1 MSAVTSPPKQKLPV
15 ASIPGADDITRV
27 ELANGI
33 VVLARENPNSQA
45 VTLRG
50 YLIAGSLFDPDEK
63 LGLADFVASA
73 LMRGTAKRE
82 FQAIYDSLESVGA
95 SFGFSGGTHTAG
107 FGGRSLAE
115 DLPLLLDLLN
125 EGLRH
130 PTFPT
135 PQVERLRAQLL
146 TGLALRAQ
154 DTRDMASLIFDELV
168 YRDHPY
174 ARAEEG
180 HPHTVGAITAD
191 DLANFHKRIYGPR
204 GMVLAVVGGIDA
216 EQAVDEVRAALEDWQ
231 NPEQP
236 PMPDLP
242 KWKLLPARVN
252 KRHAIPGKSQSDL
265 IIGTAGPARNELDYM
280 AANLGNNI
288 LGHFGLMGRIGDVV
302 REQAGL
308 AYYAYSSLGG
318 GSGPG
323 PWAVAAG
330 VNPTNEEKVTD
341 LIFKELAR
349 FTDEPV
355 TEEELSDSQSNFI
368 GSMPLSLET
377 NGGVTEALL
386 NVERHHLGLD
396 YYRKFPDEIKAITR
410 DQIRDAAARYLPN
423 DKMAVAIA
431 GPKREERN
439 G

>member
-1 MSAVTSPPKQKLPV
+1 MSAIASPPKQKLPLS
-15 ASIPGADDITRV
+15 SIPGADDITRV
-27 ELANGI
+27 ELKNGI

-50 YLIAGSLFDPDEK
+50 YLPAGSLFDPDEK

-125 EGLRH
+125 EGLR
-130 PTFPT
+130 FPKFPKT
-135 PQVERLRAQLL
+135 QIEKLRAQLL
-146 TGLALRAQ
+146 TGLAMRAQ

-180 HPHTVGAITAD
+180 HPQTVGAITAD
-191 DLANFHKRIYGPR
+191 DLVNFHKKVYGPR
-204 GMVLAVVGGIDA
+204 GMVVAVVGGIEA
-216 EQAVDEVRAALEDWQ
+216 EKAVAEVRVTLEDWQ
-231 NPEQP
+231 NPDQP
-236 PMPDLP
+236 AEVQLP
-242 KWKLLPARVN
+242 EWKPLDARVT
-252 KRHAIPGKSQSDL
+252 KRHPIPGKSQSDL
-265 IIGTAGPARNELDYM
+265 IIGTAGPARSEPDYM

-288 LGHFGLMGRIGDVV
+288 LGHFGLMGRVGDVV

-318 GSGPG
+318 GTGPG

-330 VNPTNEEKVTD
+330 VNPSNEEKAAD

-349 FTDEPV
+349 FTDEMV

-377 NGGVTEALL
+377 NGGVAEALL
-386 NVERHHLGLD
+386 NVERHKLGLD
-396 YYRKFPDEIKAITR
+396 YYRHFPDEIKAITR
-410 DQIRDAAARYLPN
+410 EQIRGVAARYLTN
-423 DKMAVAIA
+423 DKMAVSIA
-431 GPKREERN
+431 GPNRTEA
-439 G
+439 

>member
-1 MSAVTSPPKQKLPV
+1 MSAVASPPKQKLPLS
-15 ASIPGADDITRV
+15 SIPGADDITRV
-27 ELANGI
+27 ELKNGI

-50 YLIAGSLFDPDEK
+50 YLPAGSLFDPDEK

-125 EGLRH
+125 EGLQH
-130 PTFPT
+130 PTFPKT
-135 PQVERLRAQLL
+135 QVGKLRAQLL
-146 TGLALRAQ
+146 TGLAMRAQ

-180 HPHTVGAITAD
+180 HPQTVGAITVD
-191 DLANFHKRIYGPR
+191 DLIDFHKKIYGPR
-204 GMVLAVVGGIDA
+204 GMVVAVVGGIEA
-216 EQAVDEVRAALEDWQ
+216 EKAVAEVRATLEDWQ
-231 NPEQP
+231 NPQQP
-236 PMPDLP
+236 AEIQLP
-242 KWKLLPARVN
+242 EWKPLEARVT
-252 KRHAIPGKSQSDL
+252 KRHPIPGKSQSDL
-265 IIGTAGPARNELDYM
+265 IIGTAGPARSEPHYM

-288 LGHFGLMGRIGDVV
+288 LGHFGLMGRVGDVV

-318 GSGPG
+318 GTGPG

-330 VNPTNEEKVTD
+330 VNPANEEKAAD
-341 LIFKELAR
+341 LIFKELAK
-349 FTDEPV
+349 FTDELV
-355 TEEELSDSQSNFI
+355 SEEELSDSQSNFI

-377 NGGVTEALL
+377 NGGVAEALL
-386 NVERHHLGLD
+386 NVERHKLGLD
-396 YYRKFPDEIKAITR
+396 YYRRFPDEIKAITR
-410 DQIRDAAARYLPN
+410 EQIRGVAARYLTN
-423 DKMAVAIA
+423 DKMAVSIA
-431 GPKREERN
+431 GPNRTES
-439 G
+439 

>member
-1 MSAVTSPPKQKLPV
+1 MSAIASPPKQKLPLS
-15 ASIPGADDITRV
+15 SIPGADDITRV
-27 ELANGI
+27 ELKNGI

-50 YLIAGSLFDPDEK
+50 YLPAGSLFDPDEK

-125 EGLRH
+125 EGLR
-130 PTFPT
+130 FPKFPKT
-135 PQVERLRAQLL
+135 QIEKLRAQLL
-146 TGLALRAQ
+146 TGLAMRAQ

-180 HPHTVGAITAD
+180 HPQTVGAITPD
-191 DLANFHKRIYGPR
+191 DLVNFHKKIYGPR
-204 GMVLAVVGGIDA
+204 GMVVAVVGGIEA
-216 EQAVDEVRAALEDWQ
+216 EKAVAEVRATLEDWQ
-231 NPEQP
+231 NPDQP
-236 PMPDLP
+236 AEIQLP
-242 KWKLLPARVN
+242 EWKPLEARVT
-252 KRHAIPGKSQSDL
+252 KRHPIPGKSQSDL
-265 IIGTAGPARNELDYM
+265 IIGTAGPARSEPDYM

-288 LGHFGLMGRIGDVV
+288 LGHFGLMGRVGDVV

-318 GSGPG
+318 GTGPG

-330 VNPTNEEKVTD
+330 VNPSNEEKAAD

-349 FTDEPV
+349 FTDELV
-355 TEEELSDSQSNFI
+355 SEEELSDSQSNFI

-377 NGGVTEALL
+377 NGGVAEALL
-386 NVERHHLGLD
+386 NVERHELGLD
-396 YYRKFPDEIKAITR
+396 YYRHFPDEIKAITR
-410 DQIRDAAARYLPN
+410 EQIRGVAARYLLN
-423 DKMAVAIA
+423 DKMAVSIA
-431 GPKREERN
+431 GPNRAED
-439 G
+439 

>member
-1 MSAVTSPPKQKLPV
+1 MSAVTSPPKQKLPLS
-15 ASIPGADDITRV
+15 SIPGADDITRV
-27 ELANGI
+27 ELSNGM
-33 VVLARENPNSQA
+33 VVMARENPNSQA

-50 YLIAGSLFDPDEK
+50 YLIAGSLFDPEEK

-82 FQAIYDSLESVGA
+82 FRAIYDSLESIGA

-107 FGGRSLAE
+107 FGGRSLSE
-115 DLPLLLDLLN
+115 DLPLLLDILS
-125 EGLRH
+125 EGLRR

-135 PQVERLRAQLL
+135 AQVERLRAQLL
-146 TGLALRAQ
+146 TGLALRTQ

-180 HPHTVGAITAD
+180 HPHTVGAITVD
-191 DLANFHKRIYGPR
+191 DLVDFHRRIYGPR

-216 EQAVDEVRAALEDWQ
+216 SKAVDEVRAALEDWQ

-236 PMPDLP
+236 PVPRLP
-242 KWKLLPARVN
+242 EWEPLADRVN

-265 IIGTAGPARNELDYM
+265 IIGTAGPARSAPDYM

-308 AYYAYSSLGG
+308 AYYAYSNLGG

-330 VNPTNEEKVTD
+330 VNPANEEKATE

-349 FTDEPV
+349 FTGELV
-355 TEEELSDSQSNFI
+355 TEEELADCQSNFI

-386 NVERHHLGLD
+386 NVERHNLGLD
-396 YYRKFPDEIKAITR
+396 YYRQFPAEIKAITR
-410 DQIRDAAARYLPN
+410 EQIRDAAARYLPN

-431 GPKREERN
+431 GPRRLET
-439 G
+439 

>member
-1 MSAVTSPPKQKLPV
+1 MSAVASPPKQKLPLSSV
-15 ASIPGADDITRV
+15 PGADDITRV
-27 ELANGI
+27 ELKNGI

-50 YLIAGSLFDPDEK
+50 YLPAGSLFDADEK

-125 EGLRH
+125 EGLQR
-130 PTFPT
+130 PTFPKT
-135 PQVERLRAQLL
+135 QIEKLRAQLL
-146 TGLALRAQ
+146 TGLAMRAQ
-154 DTRDMASLIFDELV
+154 DTRDMASLNFDELV

-180 HPHTVGAITAD
+180 HPQTVGAITAD
-191 DLANFHKRIYGPR
+191 DLVDFHKKVYGPR
-204 GMVLAVVGGIDA
+204 GMVVAVVGGIEA
-216 EQAVDEVRAALEDWQ
+216 EKAVAEVRATLEDWQ

-236 PMPDLP
+236 AEIQLP
-242 KWKLLPARVN
+242 EWKPLEARIS
-252 KRHAIPGKSQSDL
+252 KRHPIPGKSQSDL
-265 IIGTAGPARNELDYM
+265 IIGTAGPARNEPDYM

-288 LGHFGLMGRIGDVV
+288 LGHFGLMGRVGDVV

-318 GSGPG
+318 GTGPG

-330 VNPTNEEKVTD
+330 VNPANEEKAAD
-341 LIFKELAR
+341 LIFKELAK
-349 FTDEPV
+349 FTDELV
-355 TEEELSDSQSNFI
+355 SEEELSDSQSNFI

-377 NGGVTEALL
+377 NGGVAEALL
-386 NVERHHLGLD
+386 NVERHNLGLD
-396 YYRKFPDEIKAITR
+396 YYRRFPDEIKAITR
-410 DQIRDAAARYLPN
+410 EQIRGVAARYLTN
-423 DKMAVAIA
+423 DKMAVSIA
-431 GPKREERN
+431 GPNRTEA
-439 G
+439 

>member
-1 MSAVTSPPKQKLPV
+1 MSAVASQPKQKLPLS
-15 ASIPGADDITRV
+15 SIPGADDITRV

-50 YLIAGSLFDPDEK
+50 YLMAGSLFDPEEK

-135 PQVERLRAQLL
+135 AQVEKLRAQLL

-154 DTRDMASLIFDELV
+154 DTRDMASMIFDELV
-168 YRDHPY
+168 YREHPY
-174 ARAEEG
+174 ARAEDG
-180 HPHTVGAITAD
+180 HPQTVGAITNE
-191 DLANFHKRIYGPR
+191 DLVNFHKQHYGPQ
-204 GMVLAVVGGIDA
+204 GMVLAVVGGIEA
-216 EQAVDEVRAALEDWQ
+216 EKAVDEVRSTLEEWTNPNQAASQALPPWAPLET
-231 NPEQP
+231 
-236 PMPDLP
+236 
-242 KWKLLPARVN
+242 RVS

-265 IIGTAGPARNELDYM
+265 IIGTAGPPRSAPEYM

-288 LGHFGLMGRIGDVV
+288 LGHFGLMGRVGDVV

-318 GSGPG
+318 GIGPG

-330 VNPTNEEKVTD
+330 VNPSNEEKAAE

-349 FTDEPV
+349 FTDELV

-377 NGGVTEALL
+377 NGGVAEALL
-386 NVERHHLGLD
+386 NVERHQLGLD
-396 YYRKFPDEIKAITR
+396 YYRRFPDEIRAITR
-410 DQIRDAAARYLPN
+410 EQVRQAAARYLLN
-423 DKMAVAIA
+423 DRLAVAVA
-431 GPKREERN
+431 GPARAEA
-439 G
+439 

>member
-1 MSAVTSPPKQKLPV
+1 MSAVASPPKQKLPLSSV
-15 ASIPGADDITRV
+15 PGADDITRV
-27 ELANGI
+27 ELNNGI

-50 YLIAGSLFDPDEK
+50 YLPAGSLFDPDEK

-125 EGLRH
+125 EGLR
-130 PTFPT
+130 FPKFPKT
-135 PQVERLRAQLL
+135 QIEKLRAQLL
-146 TGLALRAQ
+146 TGLAMRAQ

-180 HPHTVGAITAD
+180 HPQTVGAITAD
-191 DLANFHKRIYGPR
+191 DLVNFHKKVYGPR
-204 GMVLAVVGGIDA
+204 GMVVAVVGGIEA
-216 EQAVDEVRAALEDWQ
+216 EKAVAEVRVTLEDWQ
-231 NPEQP
+231 NPDQP
-236 PMPDLP
+236 AEVQLP
-242 KWKLLPARVN
+242 EWKPLDARVT
-252 KRHAIPGKSQSDL
+252 KRHPIPGKSQSDL
-265 IIGTAGPARNELDYM
+265 IIGTAGPARSEPDYM

-288 LGHFGLMGRIGDVV
+288 LGHFGLMGRVGDVV

-318 GSGPG
+318 GTGPG

-330 VNPTNEEKVTD
+330 VNPSNEEKAAD

-349 FTDEPV
+349 FTDEMV

-377 NGGVTEALL
+377 NGGVAEALL
-386 NVERHHLGLD
+386 NVERHKLGLD
-396 YYRKFPDEIKAITR
+396 YYRHFPDEIKAITR
-410 DQIRDAAARYLPN
+410 EQIRGVAARYLTN
-423 DKMAVAIA
+423 DKMAVSIA
-431 GPKREERN
+431 GPNRTEA
-439 G
+439 

>member
-1 MSAVTSPPKQKLPV
+1 MSAVASPPKQKLPLSSV
-15 ASIPGADDITRV
+15 PGADDITRV
-27 ELANGI
+27 ELKNGI

-50 YLIAGSLFDPDEK
+50 YLPAGSLFDADEK

-125 EGLRH
+125 EGLQR
-130 PTFPT
+130 PTFPKT
-135 PQVERLRAQLL
+135 QIEKLRAQLL
-146 TGLALRAQ
+146 TGLAMRAQ
-154 DTRDMASLIFDELV
+154 DTRDMASLNFDELV

-180 HPHTVGAITAD
+180 HPQTVGAITAD
-191 DLANFHKRIYGPR
+191 DLVDFHKKVYGPR
-204 GMVLAVVGGIDA
+204 GMVVAVVGGIEA
-216 EQAVDEVRAALEDWQ
+216 EKAVAEVRATLEDWQ
-231 NPEQP
+231 NTEQP
-236 PMPDLP
+236 AEFQLP
-242 KWKLLPARVN
+242 EWKPLEARISKRLP
-252 KRHAIPGKSQSDL
+252 IPGKSQSDL
-265 IIGTAGPARNELDYM
+265 IIGTAGPARNEPDYM

-288 LGHFGLMGRIGDVV
+288 LGHFGLMGRVGDVV

-318 GSGPG
+318 GTGPG

-330 VNPTNEEKVTD
+330 VNPANEEKAAD
-341 LIFKELAR
+341 LIFKELAK
-349 FTDEPV
+349 FTDELV
-355 TEEELSDSQSNFI
+355 SEEELSDSQSNFI

-377 NGGVTEALL
+377 NGGVAEALL
-386 NVERHHLGLD
+386 NVERHNLGLD
-396 YYRKFPDEIKAITR
+396 YYRRFPDEIKAITR
-410 DQIRDAAARYLPN
+410 EQIRGVAARYLTN
-423 DKMAVAIA
+423 DKMAVSIA
-431 GPKREERN
+431 GPNRTEA
-439 G
+439 

>member
-1 MSAVTSPPKQKLPV
+1 MSAIASPPKQKLPLSSV
-15 ASIPGADDITRV
+15 PGADDITRV
-27 ELANGI
+27 ELKNGI

-50 YLIAGSLFDPDEK
+50 YLPAGSLFDSDEK

-130 PTFPT
+130 PIFPKS
-135 PQVERLRAQLL
+135 QVQKLRAQLL
-146 TGLALRAQ
+146 TGLAMRAQ
-154 DTRDMASLIFDELV
+154 DTRDMASLFFDELV

-180 HPHTVGAITAD
+180 HPQTVGAITAD
-191 DLANFHKRIYGPR
+191 DLVDFHKKIYGPR
-204 GMVLAVVGGIDA
+204 GMVVAVVGGIEA
-216 EQAVDEVRAALEDWQ
+216 EKAVAEVRATLEDWQ
-231 NPEQP
+231 NPNQP
-236 PMPDLP
+236 AEIQLP
-242 KWKLLPARVN
+242 EWKPLDARVT
-252 KRHAIPGKSQSDL
+252 KRHPIPGKSQSDL
-265 IIGTAGPARNELDYM
+265 IIGTAGPARSEPDYM

-288 LGHFGLMGRIGDVV
+288 LGHFGLMGRVGDVV

-318 GSGPG
+318 GTGPG

-330 VNPTNEEKVTD
+330 VNPANEEKAAD

-349 FTDEPV
+349 FTDELV
-355 TEEELSDSQSNFI
+355 SEEELSDSQSNFI

-377 NGGVTEALL
+377 NGGVAEALL
-386 NVERHHLGLD
+386 NVERHELGLD
-396 YYRKFPDEIKAITR
+396 YYRHFPDEIKAITR
-410 DQIRDAAARYLPN
+410 EQIRGVASRYLTN
-423 DKMAVAIA
+423 DKMAVSIA
-431 GPKREERN
+431 GPNRTEA
-439 G
+439 